1 MVKIIL
7 FRLFYNCLLAY
18 IFIYVD
24 VVIPQN
30 TSGPENNRKIILIII
45 AIYGT
50 VQLFIKA
57 VLAIFY
63 HFKWLLFDCRCCND
77 ILYPDRLQKVKNL
90 WKNLD
95 LRYREAQLKEL
106 RDAEARHR
114 D

>member
-1 MVKIIL
+1 
-7 FRLFYNCLLAY
+7 
-18 IFIYVD
+18 VD

-30 TSGPENNRKIILIII
+30 TSGPQNNRKIILIII

-63 HFKWLLFDCRCCND
+63 HFKWLFFDCRCCNG

-90 WKNLD
+90 WRTLD
-95 LRYREAQLKEL
+95 ERYKASQLKEL
-106 RDAEARHR
+106 KEAEERHKGR
-114 D
+114 